1 MAQVIGHPSVEID
14 GLLIIRGCDA
24 ASALLFWLALFCLM
38 LLVLF
43 HGDRLAIPRRTEG
56 HMHWADF
63 SDDPNPE
70 QPGPLSRL

>member
-1 MAQVIGHPSVEID
+1 MGKYGSGDRTSLRGD

-24 ASALLFWLALFCLM
+24 ASSLLLPSLSPLHP
-38 LLVLF
+38 F